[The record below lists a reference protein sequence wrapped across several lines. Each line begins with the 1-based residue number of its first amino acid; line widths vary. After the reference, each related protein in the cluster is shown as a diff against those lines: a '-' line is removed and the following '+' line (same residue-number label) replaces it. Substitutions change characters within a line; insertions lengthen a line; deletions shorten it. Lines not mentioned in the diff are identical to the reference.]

1 MKTPTKTK
9 TRIHDNWL
17 AGYSDLPVAGETS
30 TKSPKGKSSKGKSS
44 KKNSSKTKIYA
55 RLNSRPT

>member
-17 AGYSDLPVAGETS
+17 AGYNGLEDATKTS
-30 TKSPKGKSSKGKSS
+30 KKSPKKKSS
-44 KKNSSKTKIYA
+44 KKKKKSPKKKSSKIYVK
-55 RLNSRPT
+55 LNNSPT

>member
-17 AGYSDLPVAGETS
+17 AGYGDKP
-30 TKSPKGKSSKGKSS
+30 TKKKKSS
-44 KKNSSKTKIYA
+44 KKKSPKKKSSKIYVKLNSS
-55 RLNSRPT
+55 PT

>member
-1 MKTPTKTK
+1 MKAKTKTKK

-17 AGYSDLPVAGETS
+17 AGYNGLEDATKASK
-30 TKSPKGKSSKGKSS
+30 KSPK
-44 KKNSSKTKIYA
+44 KKSSKTKIYA

>member
-17 AGYSDLPVAGETS
+17 AGYGKES
-30 TKSPKGKSSKGKSS
+30 TEKKSSNRKAPKKKSY
-44 KKNSSKTKIYA
+44 KINV
-55 RLNSRPT
+55 RLNGGPT